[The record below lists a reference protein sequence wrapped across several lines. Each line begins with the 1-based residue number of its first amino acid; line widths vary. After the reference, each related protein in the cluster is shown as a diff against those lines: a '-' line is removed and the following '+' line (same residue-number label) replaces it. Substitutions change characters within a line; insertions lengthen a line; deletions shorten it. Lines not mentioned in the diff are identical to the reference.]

1 MGVGEEKGRCVGQGV
16 KGRQLQFG
24 CVMAIRLIV
33 INALLFI
40 PPCKVAAT
48 NMSDLNKRQVSQRVT
63 ERKENLAQRKTQ
75 LLHKETDI
83 KETPKKN
90 L

>member
-1 MGVGEEKGRCVGQGV
+1 MCGTGSEGQTLAVWMCDGN
-16 KGRQLQFG
+16 KTDS
-24 CVMAIRLIV
+24 V
-33 INALLFI
+33 INVLLFI

-48 NMSDLNKRQVSQRVT
+48 NMSDLNKRQVSERVT
-63 ERKENLAQRKTQ
+63 VRQENFAQRKTQ